1 MIAAVSA
8 SGGHRLRRLPFR
20 DGAPEAGPQSLPAWV
35 NASYATMA
43 GTDRGSVGGVRDQA
57 RSRLADKSLKPDDQA
72 LIHIVLSAAHGR
84 LAELG
89 EDRISNGMAAFS
101 EISNAVKAS
110 PSCKDAVTSYGRT
123 ILAFTKR
130 SWGERVGITV
140 GLGISISSEASSAA
154 KLLGQFP
161 DDAFSQQLRLDLAR
175 WADDK
180 NQAKEAERALAK
192 LDPKSVEWAKG
203 TIGSDQKRSEQQKR

>member
-8 SGGHRLRRLPFR
+8 SRGHRLRRLPIR
-20 DGAPEAGPQSLPAWV
+20 DGAPEIERQSLPAWV

-43 GTDRGSVGGVRDQA
+43 GTDRGAVGGVRDQA
-57 RSRLADKSLKPDDQA
+57 RQRLTDKTLKPDDRA
-72 LIHIVLSAAHGR
+72 LIRIVLSAAHGR

-89 EDRISNGMAAFS
+89 EDRISNGMTAFS
-101 EISNAVKAS
+101 EIEQAVKES
-110 PSCKDAVTSYGRT
+110 PSYEDAVTSYGRT

-130 SWGERVGITV
+130 SWAERTGITL
-140 GLGISISSEASSAA
+140 GLGISISSEASRAA

-161 DDAFSQQLRLDLAR
+161 SDAFSQQLRLDLAS
-175 WADDK
+175 WAGDK
-180 NQAKEAERALAK
+180 HQVKEAQNALAK

-203 TIGSDQKRSEQQKR
+203 TIGGDQKRSEQQKR